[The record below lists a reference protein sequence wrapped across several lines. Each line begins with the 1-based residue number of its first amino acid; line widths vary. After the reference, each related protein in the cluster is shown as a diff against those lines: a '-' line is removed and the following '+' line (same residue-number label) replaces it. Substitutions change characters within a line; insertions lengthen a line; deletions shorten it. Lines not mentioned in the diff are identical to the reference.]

1 MCMHPLTSVRQ
12 DGVQEAN
19 ESPEFLSTIIANV
32 DQSSQVVCQSCH
44 ASNKAE
50 FNFCQA
56 CGSRLTKDSALQD
69 ATTEVAAAISQSPL
83 TQNYGPDP
91 RRTAPATAAIL
102 RCPKCMNEA
111 LPGSRFCNLCG
122 TPLGADQ
129 SAFPGSAK
137 FRLRLIVDCEATD
150 EVYHL
155 RDITVVG
162 RVNGDINFPYDDFMS
177 SRHATIRCEGE
188 RLFLKD
194 NGSRNGTL
202 IKIDDETELKS
213 GDVFMVGKQLFKVEF
228 ND

>member
-1 MCMHPLTSVRQ
+1 MVVCSQCGAENRETAEECRMCMHPLTLVRQ

-56 CGSRLTKDSALQD
+56 CGSRLTKDSRLEEG
-69 ATTEVAAAISQSPL
+69 TTEGAAALSQPPL
-83 TQNYGPDP
+83 TQNYRPAP

-122 TPLGADQ
+122 NPLR
-129 SAFPGSAK
+129 SEEHTS
-137 FRLRLIVDCEATD
+137 E
-150 EVYHL
+150 
-155 RDITVVG
+155 
-162 RVNGDINFPYDDFMS
+162 
-177 SRHATIRCEGE
+177 
-188 RLFLKD
+188 
-194 NGSRNGTL
+194 
-202 IKIDDETELKS
+202 
-213 GDVFMVGKQLFKVEF
+213 
-228 ND
+228 